1 MNKFECFYIGVL
13 VGILLT
19 AIIISIIAITPMDV
33 YKGNTTLK
41 YEVVDGVKVD
51 SIVVWKDDFKK

>member
-1 MNKFECFYIGVL
+1 MKDYFFI
-13 VGILLT
+13 GILT
-19 AIIISIIAITPMDV
+19 GIFISIIMQAIVSIYNIKPIDV

-51 SIVVWKDDFKK
+51 SIVV